1 MRKTEEF
8 SYFLSSLAEWKMRK
22 GSEILTYRAAVP
34 ICQPDDNYIFLMLVQ
49 YIKIYHT
56 FKC

>member
-34 ICQPDDNYIFLMLVQ
+34 TCRPDDNYIFFNAGSIHKNIS
-49 YIKIYHT
+49 YI
-56 FKC
+56 